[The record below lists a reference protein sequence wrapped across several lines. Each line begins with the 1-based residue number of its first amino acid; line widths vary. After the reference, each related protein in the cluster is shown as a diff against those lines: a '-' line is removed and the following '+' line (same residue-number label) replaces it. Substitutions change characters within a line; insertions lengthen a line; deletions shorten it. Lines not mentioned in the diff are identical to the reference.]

1 MWRMPRN
8 TTTRGKLMGN
18 VDNAPWPSPAE
29 SKPTPKGKPAEVT
42 PDAE

>member
-1 MWRMPRN
+1 MADP
-8 TTTRGKLMGN
+8 
-18 VDNAPWPSPAE
+18 NANPVPGAK

>member
-1 MWRMPRN
+1 
-8 TTTRGKLMGN
+8 MGN

-29 SKPTPKGKPAEVT
+29 PKPTPKGKPAEVT